1 MVMTKQDFEFFAKFS
16 IDHSLTDQ
24 AIDELLELFH
34 KRNHL
39 FNQRKWWNK
48 YHKLETEQWA

>member
-1 MVMTKQDFEFFAKFS
+1 MTKQDFEFFAKFS